1 MEDLPS
7 LYMVFKVT
15 IPAISGSEYR
25 KTQKKFLCVKSTI
38 DAYYTLSYS
47 ITSEF
52 VMWRNSKG
60 EIRSILEKETMDYV
74 EQLTISY
81 LCSIF

>member
-15 IPAISGSEYR
+15 ILTISGSECR
-25 KTQKKFLCVKSTI
+25 KTEKKFLCVKSTI
-38 DAYYTLSYS
+38 DAYYILSHS
-47 ITSEF
+47 TTSES

-60 EIRSILEKETMDYV
+60 EIRSILEKETMGYV

-81 LCSIF
+81 LCGIF